1 MNTTSPSLLQRLR
14 LPDEQAA
21 WRRFVDLYTPLLYT
35 WARKAGLNAV
45 DAADLVQEVLTLLV
59 QKLPQFTYDPARS
72 FRGWLRTVTL
82 NQFRQK
88 ARRRSDMLLSDPAAH
103 ADPAGADPAEAFAE
117 AEYRQ
122 YLVRRALELM
132 QADFQPTTWKA
143 CWEYAVQG
151 RPAEEVARELDT
163 TVAVVYA
170 AKSRVLRRLRQE
182 LAGLLD

>member
-1 MNTTSPSLLQRLR
+1 M
-14 LPDEQAA
+14 
-21 WRRFVDLYTPLLYT
+21 
-35 WARKAGLNAV
+35 
-45 DAADLVQEVLTLLV
+45 
-59 QKLPQFTYDPARS
+59 
-72 FRGWLRTVTL
+72 
-82 NQFRQK
+82 
-88 ARRRSDMLLSDPAAH
+88 
-103 ADPAGADPAEAFAE
+103 
-117 AEYRQ
+117 
-122 YLVRRALELM
+122 RRALELM